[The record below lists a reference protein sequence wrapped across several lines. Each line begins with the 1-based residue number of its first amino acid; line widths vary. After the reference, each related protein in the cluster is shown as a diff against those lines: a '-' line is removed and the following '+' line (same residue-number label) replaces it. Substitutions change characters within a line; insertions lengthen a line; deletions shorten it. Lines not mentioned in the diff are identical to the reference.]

1 METMVRLGDA
11 ERRVLTA
18 LGRRQVEWDARMPA
32 RVISRDGALGVF
44 TAPPMDVLA
53 FLAVPAEV
61 GDFLDVTISL
71 AGLVAAAETSG
82 EIDLAELAQVQVPF
96 SSGVSLVHLPPADGW
111 QMPIPAVASDV
122 LPAVDEALVEFRSR
136 SVGLGPRGQQT
147 VAEDIWSRP
156 AWAGLPLRV
165 LHAGYRLRFLAREP
179 MRITAAT
186 NGPWR
191 RLSTPR
197 GQVFSYVA
205 GIQAQLSLHAVS

>member
-1 METMVRLGDA
+1 MDVRLGDA
-11 ERRVLTA
+11 ERRVLTL
-18 LGRRQVEWDARMPA
+18 LGRRQVEWDARLPA

-53 FLAVPAEV
+53 FLAIPAEV
-61 GDFLDVTISL
+61 QEPVDITVSL
-71 AGLVAAAETSG
+71 AALVAAAEASG
-82 EIDLAELAQVQVPF
+82 DIDLAALPPVQVPF
-96 SSGVSLVHLPPADGW
+96 TSGASLVHLPPAEGW

-122 LPAVDEALVEFRSR
+122 LPAVDEALLEFRAR

-147 VAEDIWSRP
+147 VAEEIWSRT

-165 LHAGYRLRFLAREP
+165 LHAGYRLRFLARER

>member
-1 METMVRLGDA
+1 MDVRLGDA
-11 ERRVLTA
+11 ERRVLA
-18 LGRRQVEWDARMPA
+18 LLGRRQVEWDPQLAARI
-32 RVISRDGALGVF
+32 ISRDGALGIF
-44 TAPPMDVLA
+44 TTPPMDVLA

-61 GDFLDVTISL
+61 EGPLDVTVPM
-71 AGLVAAAETSG
+71 AALVAAAEASGDIDFASLPSAQAPFTSG
-82 EIDLAELAQVQVPF
+82 ASLA
-96 SSGVSLVHLPPADGW
+96 HLPPADGW

-122 LPAVDEALVEFRSR
+122 LPAVDEAMAEFRAR
-136 SVGLGPRGQQT
+136 SANLGPRGQQT
-147 VAEDIWSRP
+147 VAEEIWSRT

-165 LHAGYRLRFLAREP
+165 LHAGYRLRFLSRDR
-179 MRITAAT
+179 MRIAAAT

>member
-1 METMVRLGDA
+1 VDVRLGDA
-11 ERRVLTA
+11 ERRVLTV
-18 LGRRQVEWDARMPA
+18 LGKRQVEWDNQLAA

-53 FLAVPAEV
+53 FLAIPAEV
-61 GDFLDVTISL
+61 EESVDVTVSL
-71 AGLVAAAETSG
+71 AALVAAAEASG
-82 EIDLAELAQVQVPF
+82 DIDLAALPPVQAPF
-96 SSGVSLVHLPPADGW
+96 TSGASLVHLPPAEGW

-122 LPAVDEALVEFRSR
+122 LPAVDEALAEFRAR

-147 VAEDIWSRP
+147 VAEEIWSRT

-165 LHAGYRLRFLAREP
+165 LHAGYRLRFLARER

-186 NGPWR
+186 NDPWR

-205 GIQAQLSLHAVS
+205 GIQAQLNLHAVS

>member
-1 METMVRLGDA
+1 MRLGDA
-11 ERRVLTA
+11 ERRVLTV
-18 LGRRQVEWDARMPA
+18 LGKRQVEWDSQLAA

-53 FLAVPAEV
+53 FLAIPAEV
-61 GDFLDVTISL
+61 EESVDVTVSL
-71 AGLVAAAETSG
+71 SALVAAAEASG
-82 EIDLAELAQVQVPF
+82 DIDLAALPPVQAPF
-96 SSGVSLVHLPPADGW
+96 TSGASLVHLPPAEGW

-122 LPAVDEALVEFRSR
+122 LPAVDEALAEFRAR

-147 VAEDIWSRP
+147 VAEEIWSRT

-165 LHAGYRLRFLAREP
+165 LHAGYRLRFLARER

>member
-1 METMVRLGDA
+1 MDVRLGDA
-11 ERRVLTA
+11 ERRVLA
-18 LGRRQVEWDARMPA
+18 LLGRRQVEWDARLAA
-32 RVISRDGALGVF
+32 RIVSRDGALGIF

-61 GDFLDVTISL
+61 TEPLDVTVSM
-71 AGLVAAAETSG
+71 AALVAAAEASSD
-82 EIDLAELAQVQVPF
+82 IDLASLPVVQAPF
-96 SSGVSLVHLPPADGW
+96 TSGVSLAHLPPADGW

-122 LPAVDEALVEFRSR
+122 LPAVDEAMTEFRAR
-136 SVGLGPRGQQT
+136 SAGLGPRAQQT
-147 VAEDIWSRP
+147 VAEEIWSRT

-165 LHAGYRLRFLAREP
+165 LHAGYRLRFLSRER
-179 MRITAAT
+179 MRIAAAT

>member
-1 METMVRLGDA
+1 MDVRLGDA
-11 ERRVLTA
+11 ERRALA
-18 LGRRQVEWDARMPA
+18 LLGRRQVEWDARLAA
-32 RVISRDGALGVF
+32 RVISRDGALGIF

-53 FLAVPAEV
+53 FLAVPAQVE
-61 GDFLDVTISL
+61 GSLDVTVPM
-71 AGLVAAAETSG
+71 AALVAAAEASG
-82 EIDLAELAQVQVPF
+82 DIDLSALPAVQAPF
-96 SSGVSLVHLPPADGW
+96 TAGVSLAHLPPGDGW

-122 LPAVDEALVEFRSR
+122 LPVVDDALAEFRAR

-147 VAEDIWSRP
+147 VAEEIWSRT
-156 AWAGLPLRV
+156 AWAGLPVRV
-165 LHAGYRLRFLAREP
+165 LHAGYRLRFLTRDRV
-179 MRITAAT
+179 RIAAAT

>member
-1 METMVRLGDA
+1 MDVRLGDA
-11 ERRVLTA
+11 ERRVLA
-18 LGRRQVEWDARMPA
+18 LLGRRQVEWDARLAA
-32 RVISRDGALGVF
+32 RVISRDGALGIF

-53 FLAVPAEV
+53 FLALPAQVEEP
-61 GDFLDVTISL
+61 LDVTVPM
-71 AGLVAAAETSG
+71 AALVAAAKESG
-82 EIDLAELAQVQVPF
+82 DIAFASLPMTQAPF
-96 SSGVSLVHLPPADGW
+96 ASGVSLAHLPPADGW

-122 LPAVDEALVEFRSR
+122 LPAVDEAMAEFRAR
-136 SVGLGPRGQQT
+136 SAGLGPRGQQT
-147 VAEDIWSRP
+147 VAEEIWSRT

-165 LHAGYRLRFLAREP
+165 LHAGYRLRFLSRDR
-179 MRITAAT
+179 MRIAAAT

>member
-61 GDFLDVTISL
+61 GDSLDVTISL
-71 AGLVAAAETSG
+71 AALVAAAEASG

-96 SSGVSLVHLPPADGW
+96 ASGVSLIHLPPADGW
-111 QMPIPAVASDV
+111 
-122 LPAVDEALVEFRSR
+122 
-136 SVGLGPRGQQT
+136 
-147 VAEDIWSRP
+147 
-156 AWAGLPLRV
+156 
-165 LHAGYRLRFLAREP
+165 
-179 MRITAAT
+179 
-186 NGPWR
+186 
-191 RLSTPR
+191 
-197 GQVFSYVA
+197 
-205 GIQAQLSLHAVS
+205 

>member
-32 RVISRDGALGVF
+32 RVISRDGALGIF

-61 GDFLDVTISL
+61 GDSLDVTISL

-82 EIDLAELAQVQVPF
+82 EIDLAELAPVQVPF
-96 SSGVSLVHLPPADGW
+96 SSGVSLVHLPPAAGW

>member
-1 METMVRLGDA
+1 MTTVVRLGDP

-18 LGRRQVEWDARMPA
+18 LGRRQVEWDPRLPA
-32 RVISRDGALGVF
+32 RVISRDGALGIF

-53 FLAVPAEV
+53 FLAVPADV
-61 GDFLDVTISL
+61 AADLDVTVALASL
-71 AGLVAAAETSG
+71 VSAAEESG
-82 EIDLAELAQVQVPF
+82 DIDLATVTPVQVPF
-96 SSGVSLVHLPPADGW
+96 TSGISLTHLPPSEGW

-122 LPAVDEALVEFRSR
+122 LPAVDDALAEFRAR
-136 SVGLGPRGQQT
+136 SAGLGPRGQQT
-147 VAEDIWSRP
+147 VADEIWSRT

-165 LHAGYRLRFLAREP
+165 LHAGYRLRFLARDR

-197 GQVFSYVA
+197 GQVFSYVT

>member
-1 METMVRLGDA
+1 MDVRIGDA
-11 ERRVLTA
+11 ERRA
-18 LGRRQVEWDARMPA
+18 LALLGGRQVEWDPRLAA
-32 RVISRDGALGVF
+32 RVISRDGALGIF

-53 FLAVPAEV
+53 FLAVPAQVEEP
-61 GDFLDVTISL
+61 LDVTVPM
-71 AGLVAAAETSG
+71 AALVAAAEASGDIDLGSLPVVQAPFTSG
-82 EIDLAELAQVQVPF
+82 ASLA
-96 SSGVSLVHLPPADGW
+96 HLPPSDGW

-122 LPAVDEALVEFRSR
+122 LPAVDEAMAEFRVR
-136 SVGLGPRGQQT
+136 SVGLRPRGQQT
-147 VAEDIWSRP
+147 VAEEIWSRT

-165 LHAGYRLRFLAREP
+165 LHAGYRLRFLSRDR
-179 MRITAAT
+179 MRIAAAT

>member
-1 METMVRLGDA
+1 MDVRLGDA
-11 ERRVLTA
+11 ERRVLA
-18 LGRRQVEWDARMPA
+18 VLGRRQVEWDSQLAA
-32 RVISRDGALGVF
+32 RVISRDGALGIF

-53 FLAVPAEV
+53 FLAVPAQVDEP
-61 GDFLDVTISL
+61 LDVTVPM
-71 AGLVAAAETSG
+71 AALVAAAEASGDIDFGSLPVVQAPFTSG
-82 EIDLAELAQVQVPF
+82 ASLA
-96 SSGVSLVHLPPADGW
+96 HLPPADGW

-122 LPAVDEALVEFRSR
+122 LPAVDEAMAEFRVR

-147 VAEDIWSRP
+147 VAEEIWSRT

-165 LHAGYRLRFLAREP
+165 LHAGYRLRFLSRER
-179 MRITAAT
+179 MRIAAAT

-205 GIQAQLSLHAVS
+205 GIQAQVSLHAVS

>member
-1 METMVRLGDA
+1 MDVRLGDA
-11 ERRVLTA
+11 ERRVLTL
-18 LGRRQVEWDARMPA
+18 LGRRQVEWDARLPA

-53 FLAVPAEV
+53 FLAIPAEV
-61 GDFLDVTISL
+61 QEPVDITVSL
-71 AGLVAAAETSG
+71 AALVAAAEASG
-82 EIDLAELAQVQVPF
+82 DIDLAALPPVQAPF
-96 SSGVSLVHLPPADGW
+96 TSGASLVHLPPAEGW

-122 LPAVDEALVEFRSR
+122 LPAVDEALLEFRAR

-147 VAEDIWSRP
+147 VAEEIWSRT

-165 LHAGYRLRFLAREP
+165 LHAGYRLRFLARER

>member
-1 METMVRLGDA
+1 MDVRLGDA
-11 ERRVLTA
+11 ERRVLTV
-18 LGRRQVEWDARMPA
+18 LGKRQVEWDSQLAA

-53 FLAVPAEV
+53 FLAIPAEV
-61 GDFLDVTISL
+61 EESVDVTVSL
-71 AGLVAAAETSG
+71 AALVAAAEASG
-82 EIDLAELAQVQVPF
+82 DIDLAALPPVQAPF
-96 SSGVSLVHLPPADGW
+96 TSGASLVHLPPAEGW

-122 LPAVDEALVEFRSR
+122 LPAVDEALAEFRAR

-147 VAEDIWSRP
+147 VAEEIWSRT

-165 LHAGYRLRFLAREP
+165 LHAGYRLRFLARER

>member
-61 GDFLDVTISL
+61 GDSLDVTISL
-71 AGLVAAAETSG
+71 AALVAAAEASG

-122 LPAVDEALVEFRSR
+122 LPAVDDALVEFRSR